1 MCLTD
6 GETEARA
13 CAQGSELRAEQQ
25 SHRGELRDPAGGGA
39 GRPQILSEHS
49 YTINVTKHNRPSA
62 QHGVRVSTTP
72 PVQQECCRPSGREPP
87 SWGDTRAPCSAQC
100 PLPRQTEA
108 CADQVSNIKPALQA
122 PFFMLWRAPWLSGR
136 IVCSFVSERL
146 PCERMPGRWH

>member
-1 MCLTD
+1 MGKLRP
-6 GETEARA
+6 GLAHRA
-13 CAQGSELRAEQQ
+13 VSSGQSSSHTVEENFGIRPGVELGVLKFSVNTATTQRHQAQQTFCSAWSQG
-25 SHRGELRDPAGGGA
+25 
-39 GRPQILSEHS
+39 LSTS
-49 YTINVTKHNRPSA
+49 
-62 QHGVRVSTTP
+62 

-87 SWGDTRAPCSAQC
+87 PWGDTRAPCSAQC

-108 CADQVSNIKPALQA
+108 CADQVSNIKQALQA